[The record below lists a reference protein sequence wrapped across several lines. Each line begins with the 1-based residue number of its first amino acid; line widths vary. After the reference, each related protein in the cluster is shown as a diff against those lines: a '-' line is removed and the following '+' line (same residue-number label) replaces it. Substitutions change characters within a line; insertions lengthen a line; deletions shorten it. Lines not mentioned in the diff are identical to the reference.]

1 LQFDWLFGYKP
12 RTRNDP
18 SWGGLIE
25 TRVAENG
32 REPTLGVTL
41 GVTGGAAL
49 GAGVDAASFDEVQA
63 AATRTRHRASTRR
76 SFMPSPWRRGAALA
90 SGSNWLLP

>member
-1 LQFDWLFGYKP
+1 
-12 RTRNDP
+12 
-18 SWGGLIE
+18 LIE

-49 GAGVDAASFDEVQA
+49 GAGVDAGSFDEVQA
-63 AATRTRHRASTRR
+63 AATRTRHRARARASAGG
-76 SFMPSPWRRGAALA
+76 SFTPSPWRRGSAVA
-90 SGSNWLLP
+90 SPPGWLLP